1 MDRPGHDVRYALNSG
16 RIRREIKWKNKTPIS
31 EGLSKTIYWY
41 SKNLNYFKK
50 ISKKNITKR
59 LGLNI

>member
-1 MDRPGHDVRYALNSG
+1 MA
-16 RIRREIKWKNKTPIS
+16 RREKIKWKNKTS
-31 EGLSKTIYWY
+31 VTKGLFKTVNWY
-41 SKNLNYFKK
+41 SKNLGFFKK